1 MADLASKQYIFD
13 LNKLFKKTFNNM
25 IHNGLFASDD
35 VEFLAFCYT
44 APITMLIGLYDR
56 DNTCEAYVTD
66 QIERHI
72 DAFIKEL
79 KVNHEI
85 IK

>member
-1 MADLASKQYIFD
+1 MAVLASKHFIFD
-13 LNKLFKKTFNNM
+13 LTKRFKKIFSNM

-44 APITMLIGLYDR
+44 YPITMLIGLYDR
-56 DNTCEAYVTD
+56 DNTCEAYVVD

-72 DAFIKEL
+72 DVFIKEL
-79 KVNHEI
+79 KVNHEN